1 MAVAA
6 CSRCAELSAERDEL
20 VRQVAELSKLVELQG
35 ADLERLGKAN
45 EELTPNQPERVP
57 RDELQ
62 LVFEK
67 LLESIGDDD
76 ARRELEEAAR
86 SDNEPDAN
94 EADES
99 QKDGQGNSGAPNKEK
114 RKGVGRRRLDMTS
127 LPLETVQVDP
137 DEVIAVDG
145 VGFELIGVETS
156 ERVAFRPASYF
167 RLQVVRRKWA
177 RTTPDPLEE
186 QPTVL
191 IPDVP
196 DGVWPGFM
204 ADPSAI
210 ARVAISKYDDL
221 LPLNRQ
227 QRISHREGFV
237 VPKSTACGWLGGAY
251 DVCARIVGAMD
262 AEARAR
268 AYCIATDS
276 TSAPVRQE
284 GGGPCT
290 PWSVFV
296 LIADLDHV
304 IFRYAKSASSAAIT
318 SMLEGFEGYVLA
330 DAALIYDALFK
341 DGAMKEVAC
350 WAHMRRYFF
359 KALGE
364 DSQRAMQALALI
376 SKLFLVGRM
385 FPDVPPNER
394 THLRA
399 KRARPILAALDAWVA
414 QNKSA
419 ATARG
424 KLGAAIR
431 YYENQREALHRFLD
445 DGRLRLDNNPAESAL
460 RKHVLGRANWVFF
473 ENETGLKYFTV
484 FRSILASCALHDL
497 NPHDYLEACCGSHHT
512 GPSTGSSSSHPSTG
526 GTRSTT
532 STNDG
537 ARS

>member
-1 MAVAA
+1 MADAV

-20 VRQVAELSKLVELQG
+20 IRQVAELSKLVELQG
-35 ADLERLGKAN
+35 ADLERLAKAN
-45 EELTPNQPERVP
+45 DELVPNQPERVP

-62 LVFEK
+62 LVFEE
-67 LLESIGDDD
+67 LLAGIDDD
-76 ARRELEEAAR
+76 EKRRELEEAAR
-86 SDNEPDAN
+86 SDDEADGDDGAN
-94 EADES
+94 ES
-99 QKDGQGNSGAPNKEK
+99 QQDGQAKSGDQKK
-114 RKGVGRRRLDMTS
+114 KKSRKGVGRRRLDMTS
-127 LPLETVQVDP
+127 LPVETVQVDP
-137 DEVIAVDG
+137 DEVVAVDG
-145 VGFELIGVETS
+145 VGFEMIGVETS

-177 RTTPDPLEE
+177 RAKPDPLEE

-251 DVCARIVGAMD
+251 DVCARIVDAMD

-284 GGGPCT
+284 GGGPCAS
-290 PWSVFV
+290 WNVFV

-304 IFRYAKSASSAAIT
+304 IFRYAKSASSAAVT

-341 DGAMKEVAC
+341 DSPRKEVAC
-350 WAHMRRYFF
+350 WAHTRRYFF

-364 DSQRAMQALALI
+364 DSRRAMQALALI

-385 FPDVPPNER
+385 CAAATPDER
-394 THLRA
+394 TQLRA
-399 KRARPILAALDAWVA
+399 ARARPILAALDAWVT

-419 ATARG
+419 AAARG
-424 KLGAAIR
+424 KLAAAIR

-460 RKHVLGRANWVFF
+460 RKLVVGRANWVFF

-484 FRSILASCALHDL
+484 FVVAQGERWDFVQ
-497 NPHDYLEACCGSHHT
+497 GT
-512 GPSTGSSSSHPSTG
+512 GWDRRRDTLI
-526 GTRSTT
+526 T
-532 STNDG
+532 S
-537 ARS
+537 R